1 MLYPR
6 EDKINS
12 TLMFACRSCQYSE
25 PAQASCVYRNSL
37 KEEVAETPGNMM
49 DVAQDPTV
57 GADDDDDLSDPM
69 YDSFT
74 EVETEVK
81 EDVVPDMCTLCGQ
94 EIMCPICGQPSEN
107 GVVLETAD
115 PNAAETAEQEEEQVE
130 LEKRERSLSGAGLQN
145 L

>member
-57 GADDDDDLSDPM
+57 GDADPSDYV
-69 YDSFT
+69 YDSAMDE
-74 EVETEVK
+74 EVDMKVE
-81 EDVVPDMCTLCGQ
+81 EDVVPDFCTLCGQ

-107 GVVLETAD
+107 GVMLETVDDVDAQN
-115 PNAAETAEQEEEQVE
+115 PQQEEEQIE
-130 LEKRERSLSGAGLQN
+130 LEKRERTLSGAGLQTS
-145 L
+145 